1 MKSYSVYFANYTI
14 GEDAYENVPQ
24 VCGHYGKRILLI
36 GGEKAMEAGLGILEK
51 AIQGTEL
58 EIVDKVV
65 FGEDCTPGTIKRWA
79 DHARECEADM
89 IFGMGGGKALDTAK
103 GAADQTGLPVFTF
116 PTIAAR

>member
-65 FGEDCTPGTIKRWA
+65 FGARLGISPAQGAIGRVGTGFYRRG
-79 DHARECEADM
+79 H
-89 IFGMGGGKALDTAK
+89 
-103 GAADQTGLPVFTF
+103 TGSP
-116 PTIAAR
+116 

>member
-89 IFGMGGGKALDTAK
+89 ILEW
-103 GAADQTGLPVFTF
+103 AAERPWILQKEQQTRQAFRSLLF
-116 PTIAAR
+116 PQ